1 MMLDYSIYA
10 ALAAVVIIFFSSAIR
25 IQRVYERGVVFTFG
39 RFTGVKGPGL
49 IILIPVVQQMVR
61 VDLRVVVQEVP
72 PQDVISRG
80 NVSVNA
86 RFMEIGE
93 AGATRL
99 NPTFGSSPR
108 VGVISSRKG
117 VNLPG
122 TILDV
127 SPLTAKDCADFEFGL
142 RFGVDWVTLSFVQ
155 KAPDVLEASG
165 LIGDRGGLVARI
177 EKPAAQAVR

>member
-25 IQRVYERGVVFTFG
+25 IQREYERGVVFTFG

-80 NVSVNA
+80 
-86 RFMEIGE
+86 
-93 AGATRL
+93 
-99 NPTFGSSPR
+99 SPR